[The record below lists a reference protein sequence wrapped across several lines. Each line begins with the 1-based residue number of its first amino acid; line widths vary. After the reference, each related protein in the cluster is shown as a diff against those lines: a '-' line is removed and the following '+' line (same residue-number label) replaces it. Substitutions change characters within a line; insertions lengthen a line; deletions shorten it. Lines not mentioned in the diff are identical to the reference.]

1 MWTEVLVA
9 LISSIT
15 TLAALFIT
23 NYLKHRNTKKDNITH
38 RIQRDVVVYEILNNI
53 KAKFKFSRVVII
65 LFHNGSKYFSGE
77 PIQKASVV
85 FETVSP
91 GIDPIGKSMQDIPVS
106 TMTVALKAI
115 ANDGWFLVDDINSI
129 TDEHY
134 KNLMRSYNET
144 HHYSYKIEDVDGWI
158 GILICDYTSDNPQ
171 PALSKECVEYIRVQ
185 AGRLATLLKLTN
197 KIYGVHKSG

>member
-1 MWTEVLVA
+1 MWTEVIVA

-23 NYLKHRNTKKDNITH
+23 NYLKHKNAKKRSLNH
-38 RIQRDVVVYEILNNI
+38 RIQRDVVVYEILNSI
-53 KAKFKFSRVVII
+53 KTKFKFSRVVII

-115 ANDGWFLVDDINSI
+115 SSEGWFLIDDIEKI
-129 TDEHY
+129 DDEHY
-134 KNLMRSYNET
+134 KNLMKSYRET
-144 HHYSYKIEDVDGWI
+144 QHYSYKIEDVDGWI
-158 GILICDYTSDNPQ
+158 GILTCDYTVENSQ
-171 PALSKECVEYIRVQ
+171 PPLTRECAEYIRLQ

-197 KIYGVHKSG
+197 KIYGVHKNE